1 MWRWTTACD
10 SRRCR
15 SIPTRHGSLAAGSR
29 PFRTRSRNGPCS
41 GCWWSSMP
49 WCTGSS
55 TMYEFAP
62 ALGRTLDRSIR
73 PLLRLL
79 HLGLGI
85 TPAQVTWAAFW
96 ASAAAAAAIA
106 VGRLVLGLALMALG
120 QALDG
125 LDGGIARE
133 FGLVSAAGRRLL
145 SPPASRRRVA
155 ARGGARETTAPGAA
169 GGEAA
174 GSRGAGLARAP
185 KGRGGGGRG
194 VTCPGEPPRRG
205 APSRPPATI
214 SPASASTA

>member
-1 MWRWTTACD
+1 MQ
-10 SRRCR
+10 
-15 SIPTRHGSLAAGSR
+15 
-29 PFRTRSRNGPCS
+29 
-41 GCWWSSMP
+41 

-120 QALDG
+120 QGLDG
-125 LDGGIARE
+125 LDGGIPME
-133 FGLVSAAGRRLL
+133 FGLLSAAGRRLGKRPDGGAGARAL
-145 SPPASRRRVA
+145 PRASGSRRR
-155 ARGGARETTAPGAA
+155 R
-169 GGEAA
+169 
-174 GSRGAGLARAP
+174 
-185 KGRGGGGRG
+185 
-194 VTCPGEPPRRG
+194 
-205 APSRPPATI
+205 
-214 SPASASTA
+214 

>member
-1 MWRWTTACD
+1 MQ
-10 SRRCR
+10 
-15 SIPTRHGSLAAGSR
+15 
-29 PFRTRSRNGPCS
+29 
-41 GCWWSSMP
+41 

-120 QALDG
+120 QVLDG

-133 FGLVSAAGRRLL
+133 FGLVSAAGLRLDNRL
-145 SPPASRRRVA
+145 HR
-155 ARGGARETTAPGAA
+155 APGAA
-169 GGEAA
+169 VF
-174 GSRGAGLARAP
+174 AGLTASVR
-185 KGRGGGGRG
+185 
-194 VTCPGEPPRRG
+194 VPRRV
-205 APSRPPATI
+205 APP
-214 SPASASTA
+214 